1 MTCIVGLA
9 RAGKVFLGGD
19 SAGVAGW
26 ELSVRRDKKV
36 FRNGEFLIGYT
47 TSFRMGQI
55 LEHAF
60 KPPPIPKRV
69 ANLNRYM
76 VVDFIGAFRASLKE
90 HGWAAVQNGREEGGD
105 FLVGV
110 RQRLFRVAS
119 DFQVVEAKS
128 GMDAIGS
135 GSELARGAL
144 FATEGLLR
152 DELRIRRALRAAE
165 HGNAGVRAPF
175 YVLVQ

>member
-9 RAGKVFLGGD
+9 RGGKVFIGGD

-26 ELSVRRDKKV
+26 ELSVRRDRKV
-36 FRNGEFLIGYT
+36 FRNGEFLLGYT

-60 KPPPIPKRV
+60 KPPPVPKS
-69 ANLNRYM
+69 ASLNRYM
-76 VVDFIGAFRASLKE
+76 VVDFIGALRSSLKE

-110 RQRLFRVAS
+110 RKRLFRVAS

-144 FATEGLLR
+144 FATEGLLSDDR
-152 DELRIRRALRAAE
+152 RIRKALLAAE
-165 HGNAGVRAPF
+165 QGNAGVRAPF
-175 YVLVQ
+175 YVLTV